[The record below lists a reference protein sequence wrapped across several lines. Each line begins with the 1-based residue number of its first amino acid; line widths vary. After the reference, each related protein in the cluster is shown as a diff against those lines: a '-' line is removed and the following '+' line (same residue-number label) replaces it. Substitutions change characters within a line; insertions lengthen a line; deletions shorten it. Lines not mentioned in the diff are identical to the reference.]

1 MTIYSAQSGD
11 WSSTSTWVGGVVP
24 NLNTDDVVIAAG
36 HTVTIQSGSSL
47 TLAPGRWLS
56 VDASGTLEVAGS
68 LQLDSGSSTS
78 IDGGLS
84 VASGYTL
91 NVYGELTVNSGGWL
105 DCYGSVYF
113 DSGNGPTINGSLYV
127 GVNGSLY
134 VSNSTNLTVNGSL
147 YVDSNGYLY
156 LNWYANLYLNGT
168 GTIWGYVSVEYY
180 SYLYVHSQLT
190 VELGAGLY
198 SNYSACT
205 QVESGGV
212 LTLIGW
218 MDVYDGA
225 TLYVASGGRMRIE
238 REGGLGVSYY
248 ANVTVEGVMDAFGYF
263 SLNNDA
269 YLNVYGDGRIQA
281 YRSLYISGQMFGG
294 GRIEMLRREAQI
306 LDYNGNRLIVFDRA
320 YGYAPTLI
328 A

>member
-24 NLNTDDVVIAAG
+24 DLYNDDVVIAAG
-36 HTVTIQSGSSL
+36 HTVAIQSGDSL
-47 TLAPGRWLS
+47 TLGSGRWLS
-56 VDASGTLEVAGS
+56 VEGSATLDLYGY
-68 LQLDSGSSTS
+68 LQLDYGSSTTV
-78 IDGGLS
+78 DGGIY
-84 VASGYTL
+84 VESGYSL
-91 NVYGELTVNSGGWL
+91 YAYGDFSVNSGGWL

-113 DSGNGPTINGSLYV
+113 DSGNSPTIDGGLYV
-127 GVNGSLY
+127 GYNGSLY

-156 LNWYANLYLNGT
+156 LNWYANVYLYGT
-168 GTIWGYVSVEYY
+168 GTVWGYMYVEYY
-180 SYLYVHSQLT
+180 SYLYVYSQLT
-190 VELGAGLY
+190 VESGAGLY
-198 SNYSACT
+198 SNYSAYT

-218 MDVYDGA
+218 IDVYDGA
-225 TLYVASGGRMRIE
+225 TLYVVNGGRMRIE
-238 REGGLGVSYY
+238 RDGGMSISYW
-248 ANVTVEGVMDAFGYF
+248 ASMTVEGVVEVFGSFTLYY
-263 SLNNDA
+263 DA